1 MSAILVRENIKE
13 VKEMIVPIKGNV
25 TYPITL
31 DPTVWIFDDRK
42 ILFDDAFTEE
52 QNGSAVESESDKTSR
67 RWSQEVYQQ
76 IKPPVNRSIKRFE
89 REQILKSSYVM
100 PIDDFLNHAEIKQNA
115 KEGILVTDEGNISI
129 SLETLKG
136 CLLLFAIDGK
146 PLKNKGPVHL
156 FYRDGTNREN
166 PITGVQEI
174 IIE

>member
-52 QNGSAVESESDKTSR
+52 QNSSVAESESDKTSR
-67 RWSQEVYQQ
+67 RWNQEVYQQ

-89 REQILKSSYVM
+89 REQILKNSYVM
-100 PIDDFLNHAEIKQNA
+100 PIDDFLNNTEINKNA
-115 KEGILVTDEGNISI
+115 KKGILVTDEGNVNI
-129 SLETLKG
+129 SLDKLKK
-136 CLLLFAIDGK
+136 CLLLFAVDGK

-166 PITGVQEI
+166 PIKGVKEI